1 MRFQDKSSAGLPGFD
16 APLSESREGSRAE
29 QRLGF
34 IQQHCASAVRGMAED
49 VEHHLLQ
56 LGQAGMDIEGA
67 KLIEQALLIGIVE
80 ACRIILLS
88 AMCR

>member
-1 MRFQDKSSAGLPGFD
+1 MA
-16 APLSESREGSRAE
+16 
-29 QRLGF
+29 
-34 IQQHCASAVRGMAED
+34 AVRGMAE
-49 VEHHLLQ
+49 ELEQHLQQ